1 MMSSETCDVRK
12 VHSKRLSANFSEAKA
27 GSDDGD
33 RLTFHSSYELS
44 ERANSYTMSAFSSQ
58 SHSPSERSVPEQECR
73 GKTNAI
79 FPALTWKITP
89 DHERDLLEPQ
99 FLLGNLQRV
108 RLPFQ
113 LDEYG
118 GVHTSD
124 DDSNHPKYIGNRRRT
139 EQTRA
144 NVEIFGSAR

>member
-1 MMSSETCDVRK
+1 MEIV
-12 VHSKRLSANFSEAKA
+12 
-27 GSDDGD
+27 
-33 RLTFHSSYELS
+33 
-44 ERANSYTMSAFSSQ
+44 
-58 SHSPSERSVPEQECR
+58 SPSTPRTSCLREPTATRCQHSLLDHIPPSDLRQALSQQDAGEANATFPE
-73 GKTNAI
+73 
-79 FPALTWKITP
+79 LTWKITP

-108 RLPFQ
+108 RLSFQ
-113 LDEYG
+113 LHKYG

-144 NVEIFGSAR
+144 NVEIVGSAR